1 MSASILAAR
10 IAAKTLELSRVANM
24 YFRYPNEHESI
35 ISTLSWYFRQSHI
48 KYDARSLLDHYH
60 SVVLSTVQL
69 RLHKPVVEPMA
80 TLSAEEMLE
89 QLMQLKKGSM
99 IMVSA
104 PGKFAVR

>member
-1 MSASILAAR
+1 MSASISAAH
-10 IAAKTLELSRVANM
+10 IAAETLELSQVANL
-24 YFRYPNEHESI
+24 YFRYPNEHEFI

-48 KYDARSLLDHYH
+48 KYDVRSLLDHYH

-69 RLHKPVVEPMA
+69 RLHKPVVGPMA
-80 TLSAEEMLE
+80 TLSAGEMPG

-99 IMVSA
+99 RIVSA